1 MARRWVQRWG
11 KLNVRQINQTMVER
25 FISERA
31 RVSPF
36 TANKEIR
43 YLRATFNFAQKKKLL
58 AENPLTGIGFLPM
71 ERRVKYV
78 PSPGDIDRVIAIADP
93 ETQDYLW
100 AIRETMARVSE
111 INRLT
116 WDDVSLESR
125 YVVLYTRKKSGG
137 HLTPRKVP
145 MTSKLLEILSRRY
158 HERDRTKPW
167 VFWHRYWSGK
177 DNGWKEGPYQERK
190 KFMKTLGRKA
200 EVRYFR
206 FHALRHSGASLM
218 DNSNAPIGAIQ
229 RILA

>member
-1 MARRWVQRWG
+1 MSSYLVKSRGWRYDFTLNGQRFTESWFKTKREALQAEAQRREELRNPQTASETPTDMSFLELVNLRLDNVKMYNSDRHYQEHRYMARRWVQRWG

-43 YLRATFNFAQKKKLL
+43 YLRATFNFAQKKKLVT
-58 AENPLTGIGFLPM
+58 ENPLTGIGFLPM

-78 PSPGDIDRVIAIADP
+78 PSAGDIDRIIAIADP

-116 WDDVSLESR
+116 WDDVSL
-125 YVVLYTRKKSGG
+125 
-137 HLTPRKVP
+137 
-145 MTSKLLEILSRRY
+145 
-158 HERDRTKPW
+158 
-167 VFWHRYWSGK
+167 
-177 DNGWKEGPYQERK
+177 
-190 KFMKTLGRKA
+190 
-200 EVRYFR
+200 
-206 FHALRHSGASLM
+206 
-218 DNSNAPIGAIQ
+218 
-229 RILA
+229 